1 MKTTLLLL
9 LLLPCSAF
17 AGLISFGSNFPDP
30 KLKGS
35 TYEVL
40 DRDHA
45 AALRLRSAIY
55 QKEMEIVAFVRSCP
69 PNSKNWRAEIQRFNE
84 LRAQN
89 YEMMKELRV
98 IVARGY

>member
-1 MKTTLLLL
+1 MRNALLLL
-9 LLLPCSAF
+9 LLIPCSAF
-17 AGLISFGSNFPDP
+17 AGLVSFGSNFPDP

-35 TYEVL
+35 TYDVQA
-40 DRDHA
+40 RDHA
-45 AALRLRSAIY
+45 DALRLRSAIY
-55 QKEMEIVAFVRSCP
+55 QKDMEITAFVRSCP
-69 PNSKNWRAEIQRFNE
+69 PDSKNWRAEIQRFND